1 MLGHKSKNLSKMLV
15 VKLRGCVEH
24 QDIVKKDYE
33 TFAQKWSKNVIH
45 VKKTMKPNT
54 YNDHH
59 ECESSSLECHGV
71 RFEIDGSSRLAQAWK
86 KWWQLPQ

>member
-1 MLGHKSKNLSKMLV
+1 MIEKKMMLGDKSKNLSKMLV

-45 VKKTMKPNT
+45 GCLKCSK
-54 YNDHH
+54 
-59 ECESSSLECHGV
+59 GV
-71 RFEIDGSSRLAQAWK
+71 A
-86 KWWQLPQ
+86 